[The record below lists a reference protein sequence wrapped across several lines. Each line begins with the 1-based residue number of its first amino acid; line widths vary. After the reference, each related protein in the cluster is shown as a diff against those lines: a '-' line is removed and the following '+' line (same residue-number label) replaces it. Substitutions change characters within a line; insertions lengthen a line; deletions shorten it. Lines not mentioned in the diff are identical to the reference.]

1 MNAAPDISI
10 IVVTFNSAH
19 LVGRCLSSVF
29 GHETARSHEVIVF
42 DNASADGT
50 TQLIEAQFP
59 DTIVI
64 SSTENIGYGSGI
76 NRATGYA
83 SGRYFMFLNPDA
95 ELTPGVIDRLLRVL
109 ECDSRIGIVG
119 PRLVFM
125 DGTVQYSARRF
136 PAAGRLWAEVLRIHL
151 LLPRRLRSKWFLGTY
166 FDQDESGV
174 VDWIS
179 GACHVVSR
187 RTWDTVGELT
197 ERTFCGFDDLE
208 YCMRARKLGLR
219 TWFCASAVVKHEG
232 SALVGRRW
240 STSDLAT
247 LAINSLYVVLQQHW
261 PRWRI
266 KLYAAA
272 ELFGSLTDLAHRS
285 GQARWRSIRL
295 SQGDM
300 QPNPSRSR
308 NSDRR
313 TATDR
318 ALRTVKG
325 ADENR
330 SE

>member
-1 MNAAPDISI
+1 M
-10 IVVTFNSAH
+10 
-19 LVGRCLSSVF
+19 F
-29 GHETARSHEVIVF
+29 GHETARSFEVIVF
-42 DNASADGT
+42 DNASEDGT
-50 TQLIEAQFP
+50 TAIIEAEFP

-64 SSTENIGYGSGI
+64 SSTENIGYGSAI
-76 NRATGYA
+76 NRASRYA
-83 SGRYFMFLNPDA
+83 SGRYLMFLNPDA
-95 ELTPGVIDRLLRVL
+95 ELTPGAIDRLLEAL
-109 ECDSRIGIVG
+109 ERDSRIGIVG

-151 LLPRRLRSKWFLGTY
+151 LLPRRVRSKWFLGTY
-166 FDQDESGV
+166 FDQDESGF

-187 RTWDTVGELT
+187 GTWDTVGELT
-197 ERTFCGFDDLE
+197 EQTFCGFDDLE

-219 TWFCASAVVKHEG
+219 TWFCAPAVVKHEG

-240 STSDLAT
+240 SASDLAT

-266 KLYAAA
+266 KLYAAG

-285 GQARWRSIRL
+285 GQPGGDRFAYRKVTLNRIRARSW
-295 SQGDM
+295 
-300 QPNPSRSR
+300 
-308 NSDRR
+308 NSDWH

-318 ALRTVKG
+318 ALRTMNG
-325 ADENR
+325 ADRNGQ
-330 SE
+330 SESRASL